1 MSKGFHKNLLELKYS
16 RGTVN
21 ASITIS
27 VMTKVLYQPKR
38 MFIALKVSTI
48 ITFAKH
54 FSDRNS
60 ILVYILYIM
69 IVFR

>member
-1 MSKGFHKNLLELKYS
+1 
-16 RGTVN
+16 
-21 ASITIS
+21 
-27 VMTKVLYQPKR
+27 

-60 ILVYILYIM
+60 ILVYIYILTDSVLIIIFFYIETLYI
-69 IVFR
+69 IYIFLNIQNIKVKFFQFIFETT